1 MHSEESNLI
10 RIDLVSRPIGPSS
23 QVTCY
28 PCCCDSLQSTTC
40 VHKIHQYTS
49 KWCKHL
55 EISWNQWHYSPLSQQ
70 PSTMEGPM
78 SFLRQI
84 FPTQPNKK
92 HAIAMLLI
100 LKLLQPRNRAICL
113 GQPSNCTL
121 KKNRHKRHVENNF
134 YTSFVTNPCDSFFQP
149 CLALTVSRIP
159 SPNFCCEASGS
170 CQCLMSDS
178 MKNVH
183 TLP

>member
-1 MHSEESNLI
+1 
-10 RIDLVSRPIGPSS
+10 
-23 QVTCY
+23 
-28 PCCCDSLQSTTC
+28 
-40 VHKIHQYTS
+40 
-49 KWCKHL
+49 
-55 EISWNQWHYSPLSQQ
+55 
-70 PSTMEGPM
+70 M

-121 KKNRHKRHVENNF
+121 KNRHKRHVENNLN
-134 YTSFVTNPCDSFFQP
+134 TSFVTNPCDSFFQP

-183 TLP
+183 TLPQCDNVADGPTRLIQNCRNIWRAAIRVPIRCQIQRKFLQKILQKLSMIQ